1 MKREYVTPMMIGERF
16 SPNEYIA
23 ACGASGTTY
32 KFVCDAQKQW
42 GFNLGGRVYKETNG
56 IDGLQKRGT
65 NIDLYLGEY
74 HNCNATHIVESTD
87 DFLDGYFDPYGV
99 IDAEVRKVVIWRG
112 EDGQNIHCTTKL
124 NKTDW
129 ETAKS

>member
-23 ACGASGTTY
+23 ACGESGTTY
-32 KFVCDAQKQW
+32 KFVCDAQKKW
-42 GFNLGGRVYKETNG
+42 GLNLGGSVYQETNG
-56 IDGLQKRGT
+56 VDGLQKRGS
-65 NIDLYLGEY
+65 NRDSYLGEY
-74 HNCNATHIVESTD
+74 HSCSATHIVESTS
-87 DFLDGYFDPYGV
+87 DFLDGYFEPTGV
-99 IDAEVRKVVIWRG
+99 LDTTVRKVVIWRG
-112 EDGQNIHCTTKL
+112 EDGRNIHCTTRL

>member
-23 ACGASGTTY
+23 ACGESGTTY
-32 KFVCDAQKQW
+32 KFVCDAQRKW
-42 GFNLGGRVYKETNG
+42 GANLGGIVYLETNG
-56 IDGLQKRGT
+56 VDGLQRSGS
-65 NIDLYLGEY
+65 NPDSPLGLY
-74 HNCNATHIVESTD
+74 HSCSATHIVESTSE
-87 DFLDGYFDPYGV
+87 FLDGYFEPTGV
-99 IDAEVRKVVIWRG
+99 IDARVRKVVIWRG

>member
-23 ACGASGTTY
+23 ACGESGTTY
-32 KFVCDAQKQW
+32 KFVCDAQKEW
-42 GFNLGGRVYKETNG
+42 GFNLGGSVYLETNG
-56 IDGLQKRGT
+56 VDGLQKSGSSP
-65 NIDLYLGEY
+65 DDYLGAY
-74 HNCNATHIVESTD
+74 QNCNATHIVESTD
-87 DFLDGYFDPYGV
+87 EFLDGYFEPKGI
-99 IDAEVRKVVIWRG
+99 IDTSVRKVVIWRG
-112 EDGQNIHCTTKL
+112 EDGQNIHCTTQL